1 MIEEKYREELK
12 RLMLKEEMREHLLTE
27 ADRIKNMNASPE
39 DFADYLLK
47 HNLWVTK
54 ENYAEFC

>member
-1 MIEEKYREELK
+1 
-12 RLMLKEEMREHLLTE
+12 MLKEEMRGHLLTE

-47 HNLWVTK
+47 HNFMGNKRKLCGVLL
-54 ENYAEFC
+54 NAQI